1 MFNLVKKDF
10 LTLSKSKSDLLELLF
25 MPFILIAI
33 LGFALG
39 NLIMGGSNSIDTFH
53 IGIVNEQNI
62 EEDLIRLETDLMEQ
76 SLPEEM
82 AAELLA
88 GAQQIDPSAV
98 LREVFEDESLE
109 EIMIVNEFAD
119 TESAQ
124 EAMKEEEIAGFITIP
139 EAFSYNVWRSIYLEE
154 DSAATLEMTVL
165 TNESLS
171 GVILTSVVTTFVD
184 QYNLETSIA
193 LATDGRAETEA
204 NTEEH
209 GEIMSLSVEE
219 PISAFQYYTIGMGV
233 MFALSTAPAL
243 ASRAFKEKEQHVFG
257 RIMLSGTKPLTYL
270 SSKMISGTLVTF
282 IQLVILFLFS
292 TLIFG
297 TFKGRDFD
305 FWIDM
310 GYITGLYSLL
320 IGSITSLLT
329 SISLH
334 SNNNNTVNFFG
345 SFVSVFAFLGGSFT
359 PVEQFSEALKQVGNW
374 TPNGATM
381 TSYLQLMQ
389 GFEFQE
395 VLPLML
401 RVVGMIIICIV
412 VAVIIFPKRRLD

>member
-39 NLIMGGSNSIDTFH
+39 NLILGGSNSIDTFH
-53 IGIVNEQNI
+53 IGIVNEQNF
-62 EEDLIRLETDLMEQ
+62 EEDLIRLETELMEK
-76 SLPEEM
+76 SVPEEM
-82 AAELLA
+82 AADLLA
-88 GAQQIDPSAV
+88 SAPQNAPSAV
-98 LREVFEDESLE
+98 LREVLENENLE
-109 EIMIVNEFAD
+109 EIMIINEFAD
-119 TESAQ
+119 VESAQ
-124 EAMKEEEIAGFITIP
+124 EAMKENEIAGFITIP
-139 EAFSYNVWRSIYLEE
+139 EAFSYHVWRSIYLGE
-154 DSAATLEMTVL
+154 DPAANLEMAVL
-165 TNESLS
+165 NTESLS
-171 GVILTSVVTTFVD
+171 AVILKSVVTTFVD

-193 LATDGRAETEA
+193 LATDGQAETEA
-204 NTEEH
+204 NTQEH
-209 GEIMSLSVEE
+209 GEIISLSVEE

-270 SSKMISGTLVTF
+270 SSKMISGTVVTF
-282 IQLVILFLFS
+282 IQLVILFLLS

-297 TFKGRDFD
+297 TFKGRDID

-310 GYITGLYSLL
+310 LYTTGLYSLL
-320 IGSITSLLT
+320 VGSITSLLT
-329 SISLH
+329 SVSLH

-374 TPNGATM
+374 TPNGAAM

-395 VLPLML
+395 VLPLMA
-401 RVVGMIIICIV
+401 RVIGMTIVCVV